1 MVGKLIYLSHTKP
14 DIAYVVSVES
24 QFMHTPLKLHSEVVY
39 WSLRY
44 LKIAPSKGA
53 LFKNGRELK
62 LEAYIDASWVGS
74 IMERRSTTRYCTFLG
89 GDLITW
95 RSKRRSIA
103 AHSSA
108 EAEFRA
114 TAQGI
119 CEPLWIKIIFRHLK
133 IKFQEPIILYRDN
146 KTAINVAHNSV
157 HHDRIK
163 HVEVEKHFIKEKL
176 DSGQLYTS

>member
-62 LEAYIDASWVGS
+62 LEAYIDASWVG
-74 IMERRSTTRYCTFLG
+74 L
-89 GDLITW
+89 DLLW
-95 RSKRRSIA
+95 RDD
-103 AHSSA
+103 
-108 EAEFRA
+108 
-114 TAQGI
+114 Q
-119 CEPLWIKIIFRHLK
+119 L
-133 IKFQEPIILYRDN
+133 
-146 KTAINVAHNSV
+146 
-157 HHDRIK
+157 
-163 HVEVEKHFIKEKL
+163 L
-176 DSGQLYTS
+176 DIVLS

>member
-1 MVGKLIYLSHTKP
+1 
-14 DIAYVVSVES
+14 
-24 QFMHTPLKLHSEVVY
+24 
-39 WSLRY
+39 
-44 LKIAPSKGA
+44 
-53 LFKNGRELK
+53 
-62 LEAYIDASWVGS
+62 
-74 IMERRSTTRYCTFLG
+74 MERRSTTRYCTFLG